1 LINAVTEKDMT
12 DIARKMISRATSGD
26 VAAARLV
33 LSYVIGKPTAAP
45 NPDLMDVEELQN
57 VHAERELFMEL
68 PKLSMTPQL
77 EMSLEAVRSTRP
89 VATRT
94 YCNRMLQGLKEMD
107 EADKERQRQM
117 AMAEGA
123 RSTNGSNGQ
132 NNDEPARDS
141 TSESTGSPATT
152 GQCLEAAQAK
162 HGLPSKNGKPKH

>member
-1 LINAVTEKDMT
+1 MA

-33 LSYVIGKPTAAP
+33 LSYVIGKPAAVP
-45 NPDLMDVEELQN
+45 NPDRMDVEELQN

-68 PKLSMTPQL
+68 PKLSMTPQI

-117 AMAEGA
+117 AMAEAA
-123 RSTNGSNGQ
+123 RSTNGFNGQ
-132 NNDEPARDS
+132 KDDEPLPDGMPGLM
-141 TSESTGSPATT
+141 GSPATSPP
-152 GQCLEAAQAK
+152 GQCLDAA
-162 HGLPSKNGKPKH
+162 HSEPGLPSKNGKPKHSAKHKSR